1 MVHNGPGPV
10 IFTTSPVKTHTELLR
25 PPSGERPSQESCLR
39 CPDTITLTS
48 ATRFPESVSLSAELG
63 LLFLSDFL
71 FCRRGEH
78 TSPAWVETPLPG
90 QWPSP
95 HLTGGTG
102 PGEPPAPPTQTP
114 CKVWGTGGPR
124 SGPAPAAP
132 GEAQDGPEP
141 APLRRAG
148 AAGPR
153 AGTRPT
159 CELDAR
165 PRAFPQPADAR

>member
-1 MVHNGPGPV
+1 MVHNGLGPV

-39 CPDTITLTS
+39 CPDPITLTS
-48 ATRFPESVSLSAELG
+48 AIRFPESLSLSAELG

-95 HLTGGTG
+95 HLTGGTEH
-102 PGEPPAPPTQTP
+102 GEPPRPAHADTLQSLGDRGATQWP
-114 CKVWGTGGPR
+114 GSGG
-124 SGPAPAAP
+124 A
-132 GEAQDGPEP
+132 
-141 APLRRAG
+141 RRG
-148 AAGPR
+148 ARWP
-153 AGTRPT
+153 
-159 CELDAR
+159 
-165 PRAFPQPADAR
+165 